1 MELNEFLDKAYAV
14 LRRLDAVLP
23 PEPGHTDWN
32 ALAFRWQSAGKKGF
46 LEHLPDPHTFPL
58 VRLAGVGRQTELL
71 VRNTEQF
78 IVGRPANNVLM
89 SGARG
94 TGKSSLVKALL
105 HEYADKGLRLI
116 EVDKSD
122 LIGLPYLLTL
132 LKERPEKFIVFCDDL
147 SFESGDETY
156 KALKTALDG
165 GLSQRC
171 ANVLVYATSNRRHLM
186 PEYFDE
192 NAGTTGMRGG
202 ESIRK
207 KRWKKKYP
215 CPTDSDCGSVFIRSI
230 KTIIWRR
237 CKIGWKISACRMMKP
252 HRWRHCSGRRRGAA
266 VRDVPR
272 GSLPATG
279 RAGCRSNVRRE
290 RFGDYLRQ
298 EESHICCCCGVRIWK
313 KRCWISNS
321 STAKSIPDK

>member
-165 GLSQRC
+165 GLSQ
-171 ANVLVYATSNRRHLM
+171 LRR
-186 PEYFDE
+186 
-192 NAGTTGMRGG
+192 GCGG
-202 ESIRK
+202 KSIRK

-279 RAGCRSNVRRE
+279 RAGCRNNGRCE

-313 KRCWISNS
+313 NRCWISNS